1 MELMSALGSVGWA
14 LAIQSPT
21 SMKHHSN
28 HRFLALR
35 EGPSEESLHERLK
48 ARPEKAT
55 PEVHLRIFDLR
66 SMRQLNAANAILIDE
81 RADCRGPKRR
91 HYYIAS
97 EIDFATARA
106 ELMNIWASG
115 LGVRFFTVMTIA
127 QIFISS
133 EWRFGAVRTQRTSPV
148 DEGSAISLLNP
159 VPISYLLAHSAA
171 GRGPWGAVS

>member
-1 MELMSALGSVGWA
+1 
-14 LAIQSPT
+14 
-21 SMKHHSN
+21 MKHHSN

-91 HYYIAS
+91 HCYIAS

-115 LGVRFFTVMTIA
+115 LGVRFFTVMTT
-127 QIFISS
+127 SS
-133 EWRFGAVRTQRTSPV
+133 VRSGVSGLSGPNGRRPSMRGRQFRYSTPFQSPICWPIVRLDAAPGAR
-148 DEGSAISLLNP
+148 
-159 VPISYLLAHSAA
+159 
-171 GRGPWGAVS
+171 